1 MLHIL
6 VMMEQLKE
14 KRIEKRSVMEI
25 LLALIPAFAWGSIG
39 LVSGK
44 LGGTAQ
50 QQTLGM
56 TIGSFIFAIGAYVVY
71 QPAFEVTIMIVG
83 MISGLFWTLGQN
95 KQFQSMKLMGVS
107 NTLPVSTGLQLMANT
122 LAGVLL
128 FREWTSSRD
137 LFLGIL
143 ALAFLIVGVRFTTVS
158 DQKDSG
164 DEAASVKKAWM
175 KALGLST
182 LGYAFYTI
190 TINASGVD
198 ALAVILPQSIGM
210 VIGALFFSRKEQV
223 WNQYTARNIL
233 TGLIWGVGNI
243 FMLISMKAI
252 GLAVSFSLSQ
262 MGIIISTLGG
272 IWFLGETKSKREFR
286 YIIIGCIFV
295 IIGGIVL
302 GYLKS

>member
-1 MLHIL
+1 
-6 VMMEQLKE
+6 
-14 KRIEKRSVMEI
+14 MEI
-25 LLALIPAFAWGSIG
+25 LIALIPAFAWGSIG

-56 TIGSFIFAIGAYVVY
+56 TIGSFVFAIGVYFFY
-71 QPAFEVTIMIVG
+71 QPIFEVRIFIVG

-107 NTLPVSTGLQLMANT
+107 STLPVSTGLQLMANT

-128 FREWTSSRD
+128 FREWTTSRD
-137 LFLGIL
+137 LSLGLL
-143 ALAFLIVGVRFTTVS
+143 AIALLIIGVRLTTIS

-164 DEAASVKKAWM
+164 DEATSVKKAWV
-175 KALGLST
+175 KALLLST
-182 LGYAFYTI
+182 LGYAIYTI
-190 TINASGVD
+190 IINASGVD

-210 VIGALFFSRKEQV
+210 VIGALFFSRKEKV
-223 WNQYTARNIL
+223 WNHYTARNIL
-233 TGLIWGVGNI
+233 SGLIWGVGNI

-286 YIIIGCIFV
+286 YIILGCVLVIF
-295 IIGGIVL
+295 GGIVL
-302 GYLKS
+302 GYMKS

>member
-1 MLHIL
+1 
-6 VMMEQLKE
+6 MEVL
-14 KRIEKRSVMEI
+14 I
-25 LLALIPAFAWGSIG
+25 ALIPAFAWGSIG

-56 TIGSFIFAIGAYVVY
+56 TIGSFVFAIGAYIVY
-71 QPAFEVTIMIVG
+71 QPAFEVQIMIVG
-83 MISGLFWTLGQN
+83 LISGLFWTLGQN
-95 KQFQSMKLMGVS
+95 KQFKSMKLMGVS

-137 LFLGIL
+137 LFLGVL
-143 ALAFLIVGVRFTTVS
+143 ALALLIIGVRLTTIT

-164 DEAASVKKAWM
+164 NEAISVKKAWM
-175 KALGLST
+175 KTLALST
-182 LGYAFYTI
+182 LGYATYTI
-190 TINASGVD
+190 IINASGVD

-210 VIGALFFSRKEQV
+210 VIGALLFSRKEKI
-223 WNQYTARNIL
+223 WNHYTARNIL

-272 IWFLGETKSKREFR
+272 IWFLGETKSKREFK
-286 YIIIGCIFV
+286 YIILGCLLV
-295 IIGGIVL
+295 ISGGIVL

>member
-1 MLHIL
+1 
-6 VMMEQLKE
+6 
-14 KRIEKRSVMEI
+14 MEI
-25 LLALIPAFAWGSIG
+25 VIALIPALAWGSIG

-56 TIGSFIFAIGAYVVY
+56 TIGSFVFAIGVYFLY
-71 QPAFEVTIMIVG
+71 QPAFEIKIIIIG
-83 MISGLFWTLGQN
+83 LISGLFWTLGQN

-143 ALAFLIVGVRFTTVS
+143 ALAFLMVGVRLTTIS
-158 DQKDSG
+158 DKKDSG
-164 DEAASVKKAWM
+164 HEAGSVKKAWM
-175 KALGLST
+175 KALTLST
-182 LGYAFYTI
+182 IGYASYTI
-190 TINASGVD
+190 IINASGVD

-210 VIGALFFSRKEQV
+210 VIGALLFSRNEKV
-223 WNQYTARNIL
+223 WNHFTGRNIL

-243 FMLISMKAI
+243 FMLLSMKAI

-286 YIIIGCIFV
+286 YIILGCVLVIF
-295 IIGGIVL
+295 GGIVL